1 VRHNVAARGAPVPI
15 PRGSSANYK
24 AGYQNYRV
32 RRKAGHARLK
42 SSDAG
47 RRAIEYDKLRKS
59 PGFGGNP
66 ITISASATN
75 A

>member
-32 RRKAGHARLK
+32 GGRQDMRLK

-47 RRAIEYDKLRKS
+47 RRAIEYDKLLKS
-59 PGFGGNP
+59 PGFDGKP